1 MAVYVGADRPLPTI
15 DWDEAK
21 PAFYVEALRTDEQAV
36 RCQFTKPN
44 VYYVGSHE
52 GCGCGF
58 QLGPHPDPDDNELP
72 LRRASLDAFRE
83 YLRDSLTGVGDLEL
97 FACWEGDQ
105 EAEVVHRR
113 RLTPDSLLD
122 EAFHFLQRELSV
134 MNSLEQ

>member
-1 MAVYVGADRPLPTI
+1 M
-15 DWDEAK
+15 
-21 PAFYVEALRTDEQAV
+21 
-36 RCQFTKPN
+36 
-44 VYYVGSHE
+44 GSHE

>member
-1 MAVYVGADRPLPTI
+1 MSVYIGADRPVPTI
-15 DWDEAK
+15 DWDEAR
-21 PAFYVEALRTDEQAV
+21 PAFYVEALRADEQAV

-44 VYYVGSHE
+44 VYYAGSHE

-58 QLGPHPDPDDNELP
+58 QLGPHPDLEDDELP

-83 YLRDSLTGVGDLEL
+83 YLQASLTLVGDLEV

-113 RLTPDSLLD
+113 RLTPDSLRD
-122 EAFHFLQRELSV
+122 DAFHFRQKELSV
-134 MNSLEQ
+134 VNSSEQ